1 MAIGWISIL
10 VAAACGRPA
19 VQDAAATP
27 VPRDAARTGSSLP
40 PSGTVVP
47 SPSAARTVPFPD
59 LGVLVGTS
67 DGDVYT
73 KLAGGRPA
81 GTKVHVC
88 DGSIVRL
95 EVAATDLVSCIQGST
110 FAVFTFD
117 HRTGAVARVAG
128 VDGPAIWTLTGDAIL
143 YVTRGSCAPGAAD
156 CATRLV
162 RRDMRTA
169 ALTTI
174 DERVGVLTDF
184 RSTEEGPTIW
194 RAKNSV
200 TFIRPEAEAGTYVLR
215 DTTLMRF
222 SASRL
227 VAGYKGRWLLESE
240 ETRSFNSGCCTYVI
254 QRLQD
259 ETRLTPANVEN
270 ERAVTMLNDGRIV
283 AYRPDGDGPDGT
295 MVIYSA
301 TGGRV
306 ERTDRGSFTPFQI
319 VRATP
324 DWILGFE
331 YAGAPSLTLRAYRV
345 SDGAFA
351 AVPGGRISAVAILPA
366 K

>member
-1 MAIGWISIL
+1 MIRHRLLGLSLAVWL
-10 VAAACGRPA
+10 AAACGGSP
-19 VQDAAATP
+19 QAAGG
-27 VPRDAARTGSSLP
+27 TGSSLP
-40 PSGTVVP
+40 PSSRVVP
-47 SPSAARTVPFPD
+47 SPLSGRSVPFPD
-59 LGVLVGTS
+59 LDVLVGTS

-73 KLAGGRPA
+73 KIAGGRPA
-81 GTKVHVC
+81 GTSVHVC
-88 DGSIVRL
+88 HGYIVRI
-95 EVAATDLVSCIQGST
+95 EVLATELVSCIQGT
-110 FAVFTFD
+110 AFAVFTYD
-117 HRTGAVARVAG
+117 HRTGAVARVPG

-162 RRDMRTA
+162 RRDIRTGG
-169 ALTTI
+169 LTTI
-174 DERVGVLTDF
+174 DERVGVVTDF
-184 RSTEEGPTIW
+184 RSTAEGPTIW

-227 VAGYKGRWLLESE
+227 VADAKGRWLLESE

-254 QRLQD
+254 QRLAN

-270 ERAVTMLNDGRIV
+270 ERAVAMLDDGRIV
-283 AYRPDGDGPDGT
+283 AYRPDRDDPNGT
-295 MVIYSA
+295 MVVYSA

-306 ERTDRGSFTPFQI
+306 ERTDRGAFTPFQI
-319 VRATP
+319 VRAGP

-345 SDGAFA
+345 SDGVFA
-351 AVPGGRISAVAILPA
+351 AVPGGTISAVAILPA